1 MITIEYQSATG
12 VTVESTVTHVSSD
25 QHIGHLRISELAGRG
40 FELDEEASYPTLA
53 MDNHIRDKWNAA
65 VGPED
70 VVLVLGDIA
79 LGKLDYSLD
88 QKWREFNGVKLLVP
102 GNHDRIASTYSPNHR
117 ERQLPR
123 YLDAGF
129 IVLPELVT
137 VTVEHGDTATRVLAS
152 HYPYAPDARG
162 FEDRES
168 QFQKLGLIPEDDGT
182 TLLLHGHT
190 HAHEIHADS
199 SRQYHVGVDSHA
211 MAPVPASVISEWVA
225 EQVG

>member
-1 MITIEYQSATG
+1 MITIEYQSPTG
-12 VTVESTVTHVSSD
+12 VTIESTVTHVSSD

-40 FELDEEASYPTLA
+40 FELDEEAPYPTLA

-79 LGKLDYSLD
+79 LGKLEYSLD

-102 GNHDRIASTYSPNHR
+102 GNHDRIASTYTPNHR

-129 IVLPELVT
+129 IILPELVT
-137 VTVEHGDTATRVLAS
+137 AVVEYGNTATRVLAS
-152 HYPYAPDARG
+152 HYPYRPRTT
-162 FEDRES
+162 DRP
-168 QFQKLGLIPEDDGT
+168 QRDLRHLNLHPEDDGA

-211 MAPVPASVISEWVA
+211 MAPVPASAISEWVA

>member
-1 MITIEYQSATG
+1 MITIEYQEATG
-12 VTVESTVTHVSSD
+12 VTIESMVSHVSSD

-53 MDNHIRDKWNAA
+53 MDNHIRDKWNAV

-79 LGKLDYSLD
+79 LGKLEYSLD

-123 YLDAGF
+123 YLAAGF
-129 IVLPELVT
+129 TILPELVT

-152 HYPYAPDARG
+152 HYPYRPTTT
-162 FEDRES
+162 DRPS
-168 QFQKLGLIPEDDGT
+168 RDLRHLNLHPEDDGS

-190 HAHEIHADS
+190 HAHEIHADD

-225 EQVG
+225 EQR

>member
-1 MITIEYQSATG
+1 MITIEYQDATG

-25 QHIGHLRISELAGRG
+25 QHLGHLRISELAGRG
-40 FELDEEASYPTLA
+40 FELDEDAYYPTIA
-53 MDNHIRDKWNAA
+53 MDNHIRDKWNDA
-65 VGPED
+65 VDPED

-79 LGKLDYSLD
+79 LGRLEYSLD

-123 YLDAGF
+123 YMDAGF

-137 VTVEHGDTATRVLAS
+137 VTVAHGDTATRVLAS
-152 HYPYAPDARG
+152 HYPYKPGTVGKTAR
-162 FEDRES
+162 
-168 QFQKLGLIPEDDGT
+168 QLQKLSLHPEDDGA

-190 HAHEIHADS
+190 HAHEIHADD
-199 SRQYHVGVDSHA
+199 SRQFHVGVDSHN
-211 MAPVPASVISEWVA
+211 MAPVPASSISEWVA